1 MNCFITLRVPSS
13 GQEIF
18 LGGNYDFKLGFDEV
32 TEPGFYVNS
41 SKGYKYGL
49 FMVVTIINDSITCI
63 F

>member
-1 MNCFITLRVPSS
+1 MPSS